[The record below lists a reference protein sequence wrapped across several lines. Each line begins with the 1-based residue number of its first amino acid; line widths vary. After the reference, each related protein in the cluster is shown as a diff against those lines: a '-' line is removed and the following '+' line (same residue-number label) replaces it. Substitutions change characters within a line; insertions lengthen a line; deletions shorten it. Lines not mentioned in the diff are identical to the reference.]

1 MSARSGPERKGTT
14 MATTGSAYLGVGTRT
29 GTPQSEQ
36 ADPRQV
42 KNAAGGFAFA
52 LDDQARLGRF
62 LVLGSDAPTY
72 YATAQELTK
81 DNAQIVVRMAVEN
94 GEMLVNTIV
103 AISQAGRAP
112 KNDAAL
118 FALAVAASF
127 GNDDTRRLALAA
139 LPKVARIGTHLF
151 QFAGYVETFRGWGR
165 GLRKAVADWYLDRD
179 VDSLAYQVLKYRQR
193 AGWSHRDLLRLAH
206 PVTAEA
212 ARKTLF
218 DFVCRREVAEDA
230 MAAVPMLE
238 GFTKAQQ
245 VGADIP
251 ALIREYKLA
260 WEMLP
265 DEAMNKRATWDALL
279 DVGVPQTALMRQ
291 LPRLTNLEMLS
302 GKGSRVDEVTAQL
315 TDVEK
320 LRRGRVHPVNVLIA
334 HRTYES
340 GHGVKGSTTWK
351 PVRKVVD
358 ALDAA
363 FYKAYGAVEPVGKR
377 LLLALDVSGSMT
389 TEISGLPISC
399 REATAALALVTA
411 NVEKDYTIVG
421 FTSQGGRGYWG
432 GESALTELAISP
444 RQRLADAVRA
454 VEGLPFGGTDCSLPF
469 TEARKRGWE
478 VDGVV
483 TMTDNE
489 TWAGRTHPHQALTE
503 YRKASG
509 IMTRSVVVGMTANG
523 VSVAD
528 PSDAGSMDCVGFDS
542 ALPNL
547 ISDFLRA

>member
-1 MSARSGPERKGTT
+1 MARTS
-14 MATTGSAYLGVGTRT
+14 SAYLGVGTRMS
-29 GTPQSEQ
+29 TPQTEQ

-42 KNAAGGFAFA
+42 VNSAGGFVFP
-52 LDDQARLGRF
+52 LDDQARLAQF
-62 LVLGSDAPTY
+62 LVLGTDAPTY
-72 YATAQELTK
+72 YATARELTK

-94 GEMLVNTIV
+94 GETLVNTIV
-103 AISQAGRAP
+103 AISQGGRAP

-118 FALAVAASF
+118 FALAIAASF

-165 GLRKAVADWYLDRD
+165 GLRKAVAGWYLDRD
-179 VDSLAYQVLKYRQR
+179 VDSLAYQALKYRQR
-193 AGWSHRDLLRLAH
+193 EGWSHRDLLRLAH

-218 DFVCRREVAEDA
+218 DFICRREVSQDA

-238 GFTKAQQ
+238 GFVKAQE

-265 DEAMNKRATWDALL
+265 DEAMNQRGTWDALL
-279 DVGVPQTALMRQ
+279 DVGIPQTALMRQ

-302 GKGSRVDEVTAQL
+302 GKGSRADEVTAQL
-315 TDVEK
+315 TDVDK
-320 LRRGRVHPVNVLIA
+320 LRRGRVHPVNVLVA
-334 HRTYES
+334 HKTYEG
-340 GHGVKGSTTWK
+340 GHSLRGSSTWK

-421 FTSQGGRGYWG
+421 FTSNGRGWG
-432 GESALTELAISP
+432 RDNSELRELAISP
-444 RQRLADAVRA
+444 RQRLADAVSA
-454 VEGLPFGGTDCSLPF
+454 VSSLPFGGTDCALPF
-469 TEARKRGWE
+469 TVAKQKGWE

-489 TWAGRTHPHQALTE
+489 TWAGSMHPHQALTE

-523 VSVAD
+523 VSIAD
-528 PSDAGSMDCVGFDS
+528 PNDAGSMDCVGFDS